1 VIHVVT
7 TRGDGLI
14 TTAQAAAMVRR
25 DPATIRSWVQR
36 GRLRR
41 AGLDER
47 HNSLFDPAE
56 VAAAE
61 MIVRRNGIRT
71 SGVDPRPAPPSLAA

>member
-1 VIHVVT
+1 MTV

-14 TTAQAAAMVRR
+14 TTAQAAAMVRKS
-25 DPATIRSWVQR
+25 PATIRSWVLR
-36 GRLRR
+36 GRLHR

-47 HNSLFDPAE
+47 HNSLFDPAD

-61 MIVRRNGIRT
+61 MLVRENGLRT
-71 SGVDPRPAPPSLAA
+71 SGVDPRPARPALAA

>member
-1 VIHVVT
+1 MVI

-25 DPATIRSWVQR
+25 DPATIRTWVRR

-56 VAAAE
+56 VTAAE
-61 MIVRRNGIRT
+61 MLVRQNGLRA
-71 SGVDPRPAPPSLAA
+71 SGVDPRPARPALTA

>member
-1 VIHVVT
+1 VVIDVII

-14 TTAQAAAMVRR
+14 TTAQAAAMTRR
-25 DPATIRSWVQR
+25 DPATIRSWVRR

-56 VAAAE
+56 VTAAE
-61 MIVRRNGIRT
+61 MLVRGNGLRT
-71 SGVDPRPAPPSLAA
+71 SGVDPRPGTLAA